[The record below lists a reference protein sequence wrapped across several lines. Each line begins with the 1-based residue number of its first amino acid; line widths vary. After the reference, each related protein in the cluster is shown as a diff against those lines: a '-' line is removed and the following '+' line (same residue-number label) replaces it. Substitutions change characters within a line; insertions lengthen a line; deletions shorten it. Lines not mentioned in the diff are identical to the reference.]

1 MIYIFYLSCWP
12 RKTIMVWMNVK
23 FLNVRFVETSVM
35 SSQSIICCNNVM
47 IISTLIGLFIIKVA
61 NFFSHITEIVVYSKV
76 SGISVKYT
84 AKYMAPFG
92 TIEILQIPNQMKV
105 PQKVLTQTQNLRN
118 SMELEIDTQ
127 KVPQTPS
134 RGNFRGFVSVE
145 FPWKFH
151 RFDLISWRML
161 DNSTRLHVT

>member
-1 MIYIFYLSCWP
+1 MKRQLCNHRLS
-12 RKTIMVWMNVK
+12 
-23 FLNVRFVETSVM
+23 FVVTTWW
-35 SSQSIICCNNVM
+35 SSQHLSAFLSSKLQIFLSN
-47 IISTLIGLFIIKVA
+47 
-61 NFFSHITEIVVYSKV
+61 ITEIVVYSKV
-76 SGISVKYT
+76 SGISVEYT

-92 TIEILQIPNQMKV
+92 TIEILLIPSRMKV

-134 RGNFRGFVSVE
+134 RGNFHGFVSVG

-151 RFDLISWRML
+151 RFDLISWRMY